1 MNDIMPNMRMVL
13 PGDYCNKC
21 DEFDP
26 EVLVEDMW
34 ANNKV
39 VCTSRSIVCKN
50 EPLCRH
56 LIRFLQS
63 EVNSNL
69 SIDEYE
75 RRSGR
80 SSR

>member
-1 MNDIMPNMRMVL
+1 MNDIMPNMCMVL

-21 DEFDP
+21 DEFAP

-34 ANNKV
+34 AGNKV

-50 EPLCRH
+50 EALCRH

-63 EVNSNL
+63 EVNLNL

-75 RRSGR
+75 CRSGR